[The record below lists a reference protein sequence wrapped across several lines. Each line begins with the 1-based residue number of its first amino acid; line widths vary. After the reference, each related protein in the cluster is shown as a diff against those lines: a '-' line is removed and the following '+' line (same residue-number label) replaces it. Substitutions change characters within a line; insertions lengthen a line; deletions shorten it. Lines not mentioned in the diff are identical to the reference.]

1 MGPGWCVWSDPAF
14 STGFVGAP
22 RDGGRPC
29 VGLFSR
35 PRGCKPGKKCAKSG
49 FGHTPYMNAT
59 ELLNFISTV
68 RSDLARCDAADRKC
82 NQIGYAQRFNR
93 PANWRPFRAAV
104 MSDDLFAAPA
114 GW

>member
-1 MGPGWCVWSDPAF
+1 
-14 STGFVGAP
+14 
-22 RDGGRPC
+22 
-29 VGLFSR
+29 
-35 PRGCKPGKKCAKSG
+35 
-49 FGHTPYMNAT
+49 MNAT